1 MLSPARD
8 GISPLRETLG
18 HPGAATAPLQAVD
31 AAAAAAAAAARR
43 TGRFSPQLVSL
54 TAAPWLRLLDGGD
67 RCAPAGTR
75 SAPPHVGAAAG
86 GFVSAKP
93 HVTGAGSRTTEM
105 VWSDKLARSRER
117 ERERE
122 IQQSAVWYKCLRTGT
137 SLCCLCVWV
146 IGVGLCCDVR
156 SGFLQKMWIRI

>member
-18 HPGAATAPLQAVD
+18 HSGAATAPLQAVD

-75 SAPPHVGAAAG
+75 SAPPHVGAAAR

-105 VWSDKLARSRER
+105 VWSDKLARRGGER
-117 ERERE
+117 EGEGE
-122 IQQSAVWYKCLRTGT
+122 GDSAVCSLAQMPVYWNFSLPLVCLGDWGG
-137 SLCCLCVWV
+137 SVL
-146 IGVGLCCDVR
+146 
-156 SGFLQKMWIRI
+156 